1 MTLSSDFQKLYVD
14 GLITLFELDASAL
27 GAGILRFHGH
37 ISHEEWER
45 LAIAVSDS
53 VSTRSVVLDTKPQLL
68 SEERLLLVTGDKDF
82 NYAIGEEPLDTEV
95 SHVDSKIAFHGD
107 FGKVWAWNK
116 TTKAWK
122 PDIIWQGEVFE
133 PIAIEV
139 SGLEMR
145 SDGKASAPTLSMAN
159 NIGGIQNAVSAL
171 CLQFGDFV
179 GAKLKVITTL
189 AKYLDAENFILG
201 NDLASNEAK
210 EQLWFIEQKTSENSQ
225 AVTFEL
231 SNPIDFEG
239 LRIPVRQITS
249 MCHWAVMGDYRGEE
263 CGYTGVAMFTEKDEP
278 TDNPALDKCAG
289 FLNSCQLRFGENAEL
304 PFGGFPAAN
313 LI

>member
-1 MTLSSDFQKLYVD
+1 MTLNSDFQKLYVD
-14 GLITLFELDASAL
+14 GLITLFELDARTL

-37 ISHEEWER
+37 ISYQDWER
-45 LAIAVSDS
+45 IYSLIGSDELLGDES
-53 VSTRSVVLDTKPQLL
+53 QL
-68 SEERLLLVTGDKDF
+68 
-82 NYAIGEEPLDTEV
+82 IGEVFEQGE
-95 SHVDSKIAFHGD
+95 S
-107 FGKVWAWNK
+107 KVWYRN
-116 TTKAWK
+116 
-122 PDIIWQGEVFE
+122 IIWQGETFD
-133 PIAIEV
+133 PMPLEV

-159 NIGGIQNAVSAL
+159 NINGIQNAVSAL

-189 AKYLDAENFILG
+189 AKYLDAENFSSG
-201 NDLASNEAK
+201 NASASNEAK
-210 EQLWFIEQKTSENSQ
+210 GQLWYIEQKTSENAS

-263 CGYTGVAMFTEKDEP
+263 CGYTGAAMFTEKDEP
-278 TDNPALDKCAG
+278 TNNPALDKCAG
-289 FLNSCQLRFGENAEL
+289 FLNSCKLRFGENAEL
-304 PFGGFPAAN
+304 PFGGYPAAN
-313 LI
+313 LL

>member
-1 MTLSSDFQKLYVD
+1 MTLNSDFQKLYVD
-14 GLITLFELDASAL
+14 GLITLFELDARAL

-37 ISHEEWER
+37 IAYEDWER
-45 LAIAVSDS
+45 IYLTVDNANFTA
-53 VSTRSVVLDTKPQLL
+53 DTTLISADK
-68 SEERLLLVTGDKDF
+68 SFDVGDEKYWYR
-82 NYAIGEEPLDTEV
+82 N
-95 SHVDSKIAFHGD
+95 
-107 FGKVWAWNK
+107 
-116 TTKAWK
+116 
-122 PDIIWQGEVFE
+122 IIWQGEIFE
-133 PIAIEV
+133 PMALDV

-159 NIGGIQNAVSAL
+159 NINGVQNAVSAY
-171 CLQFGDFV
+171 CLQFGDFI

-189 AKYLDAENFILG
+189 AKYLDAENFSNG
-201 NDLASNEAK
+201 NSSASNEAK
-210 EQLWFIEQKTSENSQ
+210 EQLWYIEQKTSENSQ

-263 CGYTGVAMFTEKDEP
+263 CGYTGAAMFTEKDEP

-289 FLNSCQLRFGENAEL
+289 FLNSCQLRFGENSEL
-304 PFGGFPAAN
+304 PFGGYPAAN
-313 LI
+313 LL